1 MASPIKLRD
10 GVNILPHDVLR
21 YRRRVSTLRPGR
33 GRRRVIAYLPLLAAV
48 CACLSA
54 SPPAHAADAGLIERG
69 RYIFTVA
76 GCASCHTQ
84 DRDHAG
90 GRALDTPFGTFHPPN
105 ITPDPEHGIGGWR
118 EADFLRA
125 LGEGVSP
132 QGEHYYPAFPY
143 TSYTRM
149 TPADMRALYAYLM
162 TRPAVARASPP
173 HELPWWVSSRKLLGL
188 WKAGRFSPGRY
199 QYRPG
204 RSAQWNRGAYL
215 AQALGH
221 CGECHTPRGPL
232 GGRRTSLYLAGNRRG
247 PEGRTVPNIT
257 RDRDRAL
264 VRRRAARLPRHRQ
277 AAGRR
282 LYRPADDRGAGSQQH
297 VAQRGRPGGA
307 GDLSEL
313 PAADPSRHPLPLRS
327 LRRRRTAGIAA
338 RACAGSR
345 RRVMW
350 LPARLF
356 RACRPGRVILCRQN
370 NNRIT
375 ALSGARGAAACRGR
389 NIINNEPDTHR

>member
-1 MASPIKLRD
+1 MLQREA
-10 GVNILPHDVLR
+10 VW
-21 YRRRVSTLRPGR
+21 YRRRASTLRHAR
-33 GRRRVIAYLPLLAAV
+33 RRRRVVARPYLLAAI
-48 CACLSA
+48 CACLLA
-54 SPPAHAADAGLIERG
+54 SPPAPAADAGLIERG
-69 RYIFTVA
+69 RYVFTVA
-76 GCASCHTQ
+76 GCASCHTL
-84 DRDHAG
+84 DRDQAG

-118 EADFLRA
+118 EDDFLRA

-173 HELPWWVSSRKLLGL
+173 HELPWWVSSRKLLGF

-232 GGRRTSLYLAGNRRG
+232 GRRRDSLHLAGNRRG
-247 PEGRTVPNIT
+247 PEGRRVPNIT
-257 RDRDRAL
+257 RDEETGIGHWSAAERRDFLATGRLPGGGFTGPLMIEVLASSGMSLSEADRAAL
-264 VRRRAARLPRHRQ
+264 ATYLDSLPPIHHDIH
-277 AAGRR
+277 
-282 LYRPADDRGAGSQQH
+282 YRFDPFADD
-297 VAQRGRPGGA
+297 
-307 GDLSEL
+307 EL
-313 PAADPSRHPLPLRS
+313 R
-327 LRRRRTAGIAA
+327 
-338 RACAGSR
+338 
-345 RRVMW
+345 
-350 LPARLF
+350 
-356 RACRPGRVILCRQN
+356 
-370 NNRIT
+370 
-375 ALSGARGAAACRGR
+375 
-389 NIINNEPDTHR
+389 E